1 MQIRGTFTLGIVA
14 LAQLRDMANRRF
26 CVSQTS
32 LLRHMINRMY
42 ESEVGRILRLQGG
55 ELSREMGG
63 RDPMTGNTLIYLTDI
78 KIKNGMVLNLSLTI
92 PSEGMG
98 EGEFYRLFQINRD
111 YIERM
116 VETINEEIGGE
127 G

>member
-14 LAQLRDMANRRF
+14 LAQLRDMANRSF

-32 LLRHMINRMY
+32 LLRHMISRMY
-42 ESEVGRILRLQGG
+42 ESGVGKILTLKGG
-55 ELSREMGG
+55 ELTRILGV
-63 RDPMTGNTLIYLTDI
+63 RDPMIGNTLIYLPDI
-78 KIKNGMVLNLSLTI
+78 RIKNGMVLNLSLTI